1 VADVVTQKT
10 APASINAGRTLI
22 YTTTTS
28 NNGPSPAA
36 NAVIILYRN
45 ESQDTLN
52 CDSDNDSIYGGKDSD
67 LLNGRAGDDW
77 LFGDRGDDTLSGGI
91 GGDRFALSANR
102 GIDTVFN
109 FSVGTD
115 KFVLP
120 EGLSFE
126 ALRINSTA
134 NGTLLQFAATGEV
147 LAQVFRAN
155 NAITTLDF
163 VAVAR

>member
-1 VADVVTQKT
+1 MKT
-10 APASINAGRTLI
+10 SQAKDGASDPKIFGEDGQQDCINGGSGDDL
-22 YTTTTS
+22 
-28 NNGPSPAA
+28 
-36 NAVIILYRN
+36 LYRN

-52 CDSDNDSIYGGKDSD
+52 CDSDNDSIIYGGKDSD
-67 LLNGRAGDDW
+67 LLKGRAGDDW
-77 LFGDRGDDTLSGGI
+77 LFGDRGDDTLSRGI
-91 GGDRFALSANR
+91 GGDRFALSANS
-102 GIDTVFN
+102 GIDTVLN

-115 KFVLP
+115 KFVLA
-120 EGLSFE
+120 EDLSFE

-147 LAQVFRAN
+147 LGQVFRAN